1 MEEQEKQ
8 ELEEKKPEEQ
18 EKQEEE
24 KQEEEKQEETEYKD
38 LILEIQQEYMA
49 KIQSIVEKNKKE
61 LAKRDNLIKQLI
73 AGESNQ
79 EETPSIADKIN
90 AKRQFKKW

>member
-8 ELEEKKPEEQ
+8 EIEEKEEVEEQ
-18 EKQEEE
+18 EEKEENEIETLVLNIKKEYEE
-24 KQEEEKQEETEYKD
+24 KIAT
-38 LILEIQQEYMA
+38 IN
-49 KIQSIVEKNKKE
+49 EKNKKE

-73 AGESNQ
+73 AGEKE
-79 EETPSIADKIN
+79 EETSTIADKIN

>member
-1 MEEQEKQ
+1 MEEQEQKVEKQ
-8 ELEEKKPEEQ
+8 EVEEKEEEQ
-18 EKQEEE
+18 EENENDIENLVISIKKEYEE
-24 KQEEEKQEETEYKD
+24 K
-38 LILEIQQEYMA
+38 IA
-49 KIQSIVEKNKKE
+49 SINEKNKKE
-61 LAKRDNLIKQLI
+61 LQKRDNLIKQLI